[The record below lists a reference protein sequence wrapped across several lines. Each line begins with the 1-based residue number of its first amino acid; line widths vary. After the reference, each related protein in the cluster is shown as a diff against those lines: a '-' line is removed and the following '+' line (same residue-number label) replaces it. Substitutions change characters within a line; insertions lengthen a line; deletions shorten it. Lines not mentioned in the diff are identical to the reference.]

1 MKLRLNNKL
10 RYSLYAVLCAV
21 FLSSCQE
28 ELYTKEECKMF
39 QIGDTIYVK
48 KFHTIERN
56 VVLKNDPKKEIIEV
70 RNLKYE
76 WDIDILEYDSFRF
89 K

>member
-1 MKLRLNNKL
+1 
-10 RYSLYAVLCAV
+10 
-21 FLSSCQE
+21 
-28 ELYTKEECKMF
+28 MF